1 MGIILFMMGVIISVI
16 YIGLYLGYAK
26 KYAAF
31 VEGVDKDFYFMSDC
45 FVVGIAVVEIFKLNQ
60 KEKNRKRRMKIEE
73 YFSKQYM
80 EFNYMI
86 NMAAKITYALFFLAV
101 ACFLGALTGEVIMF
115 VLAAVIAFV
124 FVYYVDARLDGM
136 IEEQRQEILL
146 DYPNVLSKL
155 ALLINS
161 GMMLRD
167 AWQTVAVSGDRKFY
181 REMQRASHNINNG
194 YSEIAAYEEFAEACK
209 INEIKKFVSI
219 ICQNIEKGSGE
230 LVQVMKELSVEAWN
244 TKKNV
249 AKMRGASASTKLILP
264 IGICFIGILIMIIV
278 PILMGMGM

>member
-1 MGIILFMMGVIISVI
+1 MDVILLLMGLILSVV

-31 VEGVDKDFYFMSDC
+31 VGGVDKEFYFMSDC

-60 KEKNRKRRMKIEE
+60 RDKNRKRRLKIEE

-86 NMAAKITYALFFLAV
+86 NMAAKITYVMFFLPV
-101 ACFLGALTGEVIMF
+101 ACFVGALTGEIIMF
-115 VLAAVIAFV
+115 VLVAAIAFV
-124 FVYYVDARLDGM
+124 LAYYVDARLDGM
-136 IEEQRQEILL
+136 IEKQRQEILL

-167 AWQTVAVSGDRKFY
+167 AWQTVAMSGDRKFY

-219 ICQNIEKGSGE
+219 ICQNIEKGSSE

-249 AKMRGASASTKLILP
+249 AKARGASASTKLILP
-264 IGICFIGILIMIIV
+264 IGICFVGILVMIMV
-278 PILMGMGM
+278 PIMMDMNL